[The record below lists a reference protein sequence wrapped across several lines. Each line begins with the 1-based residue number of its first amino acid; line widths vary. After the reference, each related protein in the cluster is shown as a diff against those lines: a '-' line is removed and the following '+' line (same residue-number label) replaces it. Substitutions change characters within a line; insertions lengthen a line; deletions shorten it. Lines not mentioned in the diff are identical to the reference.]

1 MMVRNEYRNDKFEIS
16 TLKENPIKMR
26 CVDIIA
32 ENELS
37 NAVIRERYFI
47 WVKGCSRDPGV
58 MIFVV

>member
-1 MMVRNEYRNDKFEIS
+1 MMVSNEYRKYRFGIS

-58 MIFVV
+58 MIVI